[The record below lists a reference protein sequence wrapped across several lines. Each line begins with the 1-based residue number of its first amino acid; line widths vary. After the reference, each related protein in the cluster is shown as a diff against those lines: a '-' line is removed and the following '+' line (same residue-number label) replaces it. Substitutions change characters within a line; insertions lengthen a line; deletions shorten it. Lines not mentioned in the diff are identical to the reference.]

1 MFEEK
6 IVNFHCLLYHVFKLR
21 VMRALLC
28 RNLALYHVT
37 ASPGVNVLDFTLAF
51 TVPSTP
57 AGKIIYSAKQT
68 ITITPHLF

>member
-37 ASPGVNVLDFTLAF
+37 ASPGVNVLAF

-68 ITITPHLF
+68 ITPHLF

>member
-21 VMRALLC
+21 VMRALLY

-37 ASPGVNVLDFTLAF
+37 ASPGVNVLDYRSFDACRENNILSETNYNSAF
-51 TVPSTP
+51 ILTP
-57 AGKIIYSAKQT
+57 F
-68 ITITPHLF
+68 P